1 MEKDPGTIIAEEID
15 RKEGREVRRTMLPV
29 DKRVRLHDLLQAAKI
44 SIAEAD
50 EKNRDLSGTIDE
62 IMPVMVDIAGT
73 IEEAS
78 ALLAEQAEQLR

>member
-62 IMPVMVDIAGT
+62 IMPVM
-73 IEEAS
+73 ESKWSKS
-78 ALLAEQAEQLR
+78 AA